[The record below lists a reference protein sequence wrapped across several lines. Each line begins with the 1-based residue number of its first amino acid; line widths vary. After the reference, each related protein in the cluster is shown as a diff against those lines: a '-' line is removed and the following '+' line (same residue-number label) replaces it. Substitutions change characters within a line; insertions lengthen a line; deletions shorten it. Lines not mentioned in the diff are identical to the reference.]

1 MMVMVSV
8 GMELSWP
15 MKAVVSRRNALSGK
29 MYSRLARHID
39 CMSGM
44 RLKLAPLSPAPPLI
58 IGIATVKGEHS
69 IPVTT
74 FLKMA
79 REMAQST
86 VR

>member
-1 MMVMVSV
+1 
-8 GMELSWP
+8 
-15 MKAVVSRRNALSGK
+15 
-29 MYSRLARHID
+29 
-39 CMSGM
+39 MSGM